1 MTDIPHEVGASRAP
15 NEKTFETMTQTPRKA
30 RLEIRQAKVS
40 DVRAIADLVR
50 RAYDDLPAYTHGEIR
65 GQLNNYPEGCFVA
78 KLDGKLV
85 GYCASI
91 RLSEKLAFSDH
102 SWDEITGNGFGSRHN
117 AKGEWLYG
125 YEMCVDPKVRGTRIG
140 RRLYEERRALAE
152 RLDLT
157 GIVFGGRMPNLRRH
171 WRKVEG
177 PQDYLDKVIDSK
189 IHDPVLRFQLANGF
203 EPQGI
208 LEKYLPEDKRSKAFA
223 VRMVW
228 RNPYVDTDA
237 PPKHRIPRDVEGVR
251 IATCQLQARAVSGFD
266 EFMKHIKYFVDVAS
280 DYDSDFIVFPELF
293 TLMLLS
299 AEEKELTPMEA
310 IEALSRYTPRIR
322 TALSELAL
330 NYNINI
336 IGGSHPTRLDDGDIH
351 NIAYVCLR
359 DGSIHAQE
367 KIHPTPNEAYWWNI
381 KGGDSIDAIPTDCG
395 PIGVMICYDSEFPEL
410 ARRLVD
416 EGARIIFIPFCT
428 DSRQGY
434 MRVRYCA
441 QARAIENQCFTVMSG
456 NVGNLPNV
464 ANMDIQY
471 AQSCILTPCDFPF
484 ARDGI
489 AAEASENVETLT
501 ISDVNL
507 ADLSWARAEGTVQNL
522 ADRRFDLYQIKWDK
536 RVGKVTDQIG
546 KAPKEAASQDTAP
559 TGPPTPGGG

>member
-1 MTDIPHEVGASRAP
+1 MTDTGS
-15 NEKTFETMTQTPRKA
+15 KA
-30 RLEIRQAKVS
+30 RLEVRQAKLS

-65 GQLNNYPEGCFVA
+65 GQINNYRSGCFVA

-85 GYCASI
+85 GYCASM
-91 RLSEKLAFSDH
+91 RLSERVALSDH
-102 SWDEITGNGFGSRHN
+102 SWDEVTGNGFGSRHN

-152 RLDLT
+152 RLDLS
-157 GIVFGGRMPNLRRH
+157 GIVFGGRMPGFARATRRK
-171 WRKVEG
+171 RNRAES
-177 PQDYLDKVIDSK
+177 PQEYLEMVLSGK

-203 EPQGI
+203 EPQGV
-208 LEKYLPEDKRSKAFA
+208 LENYLPEDKQSKANA

-228 RNPYVDTDA
+228 RNPYVESDS
-237 PPKHRIPRDVEGVR
+237 PPKHRLPRDVESVR
-251 IATCQLQARAVSGFD
+251 IATCQLQARAVSDFD
-266 EFMKHIKYFVDVAS
+266 EFMKQVEYFVDVAA
-280 DYDSDFIVFPELF
+280 DYEADFIVFPELF

-299 AEEKELTPMEA
+299 AEEEELNPAEA

-322 TALSELAL
+322 KALSEMAL
-330 NYNINI
+330 GYNINI
-336 IGGSHPTRLDDGDIH
+336 IGGSHPTRMDDGDIH

-359 DGSIHAQE
+359 DGSVHAQE

-381 KGGDSIDAIPTDCG
+381 KGGDSIDAIQTDCG
-395 PIGVMICYDSEFPEL
+395 PIGVLICYDSEFPEL

-416 EGARIIFIPFCT
+416 EGARIIFVPFCT

-441 QARAIENQCFTVMSG
+441 QARAIENQCFVVMSG

-522 ADRRFDLYQIKWDK
+522 ADRRFDLYRIEWDK
-536 RVGKVTDQIG
+536 RVGQVSLRIG
-546 KAPKEAASQDTAP
+546 EEQSASEAPPHGRHA
-559 TGPPTPGGG
+559 PGGG

>member
-1 MTDIPHEVGASRAP
+1 MTGTA
-15 NEKTFETMTQTPRKA
+15 KTKA
-30 RLEIRQAKVS
+30 RLEVRQAKLN

-50 RAYDDLPAYTHGEIR
+50 RAYVDLPPYTLGEIR
-65 GQLNNYPEGCFVA
+65 GQLNNYREGCFVA
-78 KLDGKLV
+78 KLDGEIV
-85 GYCASI
+85 GYCASM
-91 RLSEKLAFSDH
+91 RLKANVALSDH
-102 SWDEITGNGFGSRHN
+102 TWDEVTGNGFGSRHDPT
-117 AKGEWLYG
+117 GDWLYG
-125 YEMCVDPKVRGTRIG
+125 YEMCVDPKVRGTRLG

-152 RLDLT
+152 RLDLA
-157 GIVFGGRMPNLRRH
+157 GIVFGGRMPGLANAMRRK
-171 WRKVEG
+171 RNNAEG
-177 PQDYLDKVIDSK
+177 PQDYLDKVIDNK

-208 LEKYLPEDKRSKAFA
+208 LENYLPEDKKSKAFA
-223 VRMVW
+223 VKMVW
-228 RNPYVDTDA
+228 RNPYVDADA
-237 PPKHRIPRDVEGVR
+237 PRKHRLPRDVESVR

-266 EFMKHIKYFVDVAS
+266 EFMRHVEYFVDVAA
-280 DYDSDFIVFPELF
+280 DYESDFILFPELF

-299 AEEKELTPMEA
+299 AEEKELSPIEA

-322 TALSELAL
+322 QKLSEMALA
-330 NYNINI
+330 YNINI
-336 IGGSHPTRLDDGDIH
+336 IGGSHPTRMDDGDIH
-351 NIAYVCLR
+351 NVAYVCLR

-395 PIGVMICYDSEFPEL
+395 PIGVLICYDSEFPEL

-416 EGARIIFIPFCT
+416 EGARIIFVPFCT

-441 QARAIENQCFTVMSG
+441 QARAIENQCFTVLSG

-507 ADLSWARAEGTVQNL
+507 ADLSWARAEGTVRNL
-522 ADRRFDLYQIKWDK
+522 ADRRFDLYQIEWDK
-536 RVGKVTDQIG
+536 RVGQVSPRIG
-546 KAPKEAASQDTAP
+546 EDEFEAAGQDTKP
-559 TGPPTPGGG
+559 VGPHTPGGG

>member
-1 MTDIPHEVGASRAP
+1 MT
-15 NEKTFETMTQTPRKA
+15 ETRRKA
-30 RLEIRQAKVS
+30 RLEVRQAKPK

-65 GQLNNYPEGCFVA
+65 GQLNNYPDGCFIA

-91 RLSEKLAFSDH
+91 RLSQQLALSDH
-102 SWDEITGNGFGSRHN
+102 SWDEVTGNGFGSRHN
-117 AKGEWLYG
+117 PKGEWLYG

-152 RLDLT
+152 RLDLN
-157 GIVFGGRMPNLRRH
+157 GIVFGGRMPGYARALRR
-171 WRKVEG
+171 KVNRAEN
-177 PQDYLDKVIDSK
+177 PQDYLQKVIDGK

-208 LEKYLPEDKRSKAFA
+208 ISDYLPEDKPSLANA

-228 RNPYVDTDA
+228 RNPYVDGDA
-237 PPKHRIPRDVEGVR
+237 PIKHRLPRGVESVR
-251 IATCQLQARAVSGFD
+251 IATCQLQSRAVSGFD
-266 EFMKHIKYFVDVAS
+266 EFIKQIEYFVDVAA
-280 DYDSDFIVFPELF
+280 DYEADFIVFPELF

-299 AEEKELTPMEA
+299 AEPKELPPAEA
-310 IEALSRYTPRIR
+310 IAALSRYTPRIR
-322 TALSELAL
+322 TALSEMAL

-336 IGGSHPTRLDDGDIH
+336 IGGSHPTQMDDGDIH
-351 NIAYVCLR
+351 NVAYVCLR

-381 KGGDSIDAIPTDCG
+381 KGGDSIDAIQTDCG
-395 PIGVMICYDSEFPEL
+395 PIGVLICYDSEFPEL

-416 EGARIIFIPFCT
+416 EGARIIFVPFCT

-434 MRVRYCA
+434 MRVRYCSA
-441 QARAIENQCFTVMSG
+441 ARAVENQCYVVLSG

-464 ANMDIQY
+464 ANIDIQY

-522 ADRRFDLYQIKWDK
+522 ADRRFDLYRIEWDK
-536 RVGKVTDQIG
+536 RVGKISPSIG
-546 KAPKEAASQDTAP
+546 EDGETSAPI
-559 TGPPTPGGG
+559 TGPHAGRGG

>member
-1 MTDIPHEVGASRAP
+1 MAS
-15 NEKTFETMTQTPRKA
+15 NTKA
-30 RLEIRQAKVS
+30 RLEIRQAKS
-40 DVRAIADLVR
+40 KDVREIADLVR
-50 RAYDDLPAYTHGEIR
+50 RAYDDLPAYTQGEIR
-65 GQLNNYPEGCFVA
+65 GQINNYPEGCFIA
-78 KLDGKLV
+78 RLDGTIV
-85 GYCASI
+85 GYCASM
-91 RLSEKLAFSDH
+91 RLDERVALADLT
-102 SWDEITGNGFGSRHN
+102 WDEVTGNGFGSRHDPT
-117 AKGEWLYG
+117 GDWLYG
-125 YEMCVDPKVRGTRIG
+125 YEMCVDPAVRGTRIG
-140 RRLYEERRALAE
+140 RRLYEERRAIAE

-157 GIVFGGRMPNLRRH
+157 GIVFGGRMPNLRKS
-171 WRKVEG
+171 WRRVDG
-177 PQDYLDKVIDSK
+177 PEDYLQQVIDSK

-208 LEKYLPEDKRSKAFA
+208 LEGYLPEDKRSRAFA

-228 RNPYVDTDA
+228 RNPYVDTA
-237 PPKHRIPRDVEGVR
+237 SPPKHRLPRDVESVR

-266 EFMKHIKYFVDVAS
+266 EFIKQVEYFVDVAA
-280 DYDSDFIVFPELF
+280 DYEADFIVFPEMF

-299 AEEKELTPMEA
+299 AEDKVLTPLEA
-310 IEALSRYTPRIR
+310 IERLSEYTPRIR
-322 TALSELAL
+322 ERLSEMALS
-330 NYNINI
+330 YNINI
-336 IGGSHPTRLDDGDIH
+336 IGGSHPTRLEDGDIH
-351 NIAYVCLR
+351 NVAYVCLR

-395 PIGVMICYDSEFPEL
+395 PIGVLICYDSEFPEL

-416 EGARIIFIPFCT
+416 EGARIIFVPFCT

-441 QARAIENQCFTVMSG
+441 QARAIENQCFTVLSG

-464 ANMDIQY
+464 GNMDIQY

-489 AAEASENVETLT
+489 AAEATENVETLT

-522 ADRRFDLYQIKWDK
+522 ADRRFDLYRIEWDK
-536 RVGKVTDQIG
+536 RVGKTGSRIG
-546 KAPKEAASQDTAP
+546 ETRAKAESAP
-559 TGPPTPGGG
+559 SGPHTPGGG

>member
-1 MTDIPHEVGASRAP
+1 MTTNS
-15 NEKTFETMTQTPRKA
+15 KA
-30 RLEIRQAKVS
+30 RLEVRQATLK
-40 DVRAIADLVR
+40 DVRGIADLVR

-65 GQLNNYPEGCFVA
+65 GQINNYPSGCFVA
-78 KLDGKLV
+78 KLDGKVV
-85 GYCASI
+85 GYCASM
-91 RLSEKLAFSDH
+91 RLSEKLAFSNAN
-102 SWDEITGNGFGSRHN
+102 WDEITGNGFGSRHN

-125 YEMCVDPKVRGTRIG
+125 YELCVDPKTRGTRIG

-157 GIVFGGRMPNLRRH
+157 GIVFGGRMPGLAKAMRRK
-171 WRKVEG
+171 RNRAEG
-177 PQDYLDKVIDSK
+177 PEDYLAKVVDAK

-208 LEKYLPEDKRSKAFA
+208 LENYLPEDKPSMTHA

-228 RNPYVDTDA
+228 RNPYIDSDA
-237 PPKHRIPRDVEGVR
+237 PKKHRVPRDVEGVR

-266 EFMKHIKYFVDVAS
+266 EFMKHVEYFVDVAA
-280 DYDSDFIVFPELF
+280 DYEADFIVFPELF

-299 AEEKELTPMEA
+299 AEEEELNPLEA

-322 TALSELAL
+322 KALSEMAL

-336 IGGSHPTRLDDGDIH
+336 IGGSHPTRMEDGDIH
-351 NIAYVCLR
+351 NVAYVCLR
-359 DGSIHAQE
+359 DGSVHAQE

-381 KGGDSIDAIPTDCG
+381 RGGDSIDAIPTDCG
-395 PIGVMICYDSEFPEL
+395 PIGVLICYDSEFPEL

-416 EGARIIFIPFCT
+416 EGARIIFVPFCT

-441 QARAIENQCFTVMSG
+441 AARAIENQCYVVLSG

-464 ANMDIQY
+464 HNMDIQY

-522 ADRRFDLYQIKWDK
+522 ADRRFDLYRIEWDK
-536 RVGKVTDQIG
+536 RVGQVSGRIG
-546 KAPKEAASQDTAP
+546 EAAAEAASQDTAP
-559 TGPPTPGGG
+559 KGPHTPGGG

>member
-1 MTDIPHEVGASRAP
+1 MTQSRA
-15 NEKTFETMTQTPRKA
+15 KA
-30 RLEIRQAKVS
+30 RLEVRQAKLC

-50 RAYDDLPAYTHGEIR
+50 RVYDDMPAYTHGEIR

-85 GYCASI
+85 GYCATM
-91 RLSEKLAFSDH
+91 RLSKRIALANH
-102 SWDEITGNGFGSRHN
+102 SWDEVTGNGFGSRHN
-117 AKGEWLYG
+117 PKGEWLYG
-125 YEMCVDPKVRGTRIG
+125 YEMCVDPKTRGTRIG

-157 GIVFGGRMPNLRRH
+157 GIVFGGRMPGFAKATRRKNN
-171 WRKVEG
+171 RAET
-177 PQDYLDKVIDSK
+177 PEEYLDLVLEGKV
-189 IHDPVLRFQLANGF
+189 HDPVLRFQLANGF
-203 EPQGI
+203 EPDGV
-208 LEKYLPEDKRSKAFA
+208 LHNYLPEDKQSKSNA

-228 RNPYVDTDA
+228 HNPYVDGNT
-237 PPKHRIPRDVEGVR
+237 PKKHRIPRDVESVR
-251 IATCQLQARAVSGFD
+251 IATCQLQARAVADFD
-266 EFMKHIKYFVDVAS
+266 EFMKQIEYFVDVAA
-280 DYDSDFIVFPELF
+280 DYEADFIVFPELF

-299 AEEKELTPMEA
+299 AEEQELNPQES

-322 TALSELAL
+322 KALSEMAL
-330 NYNINI
+330 NFNINI
-336 IGGSHPTRLDDGDIH
+336 IGGSHPTRMDDGDIH
-351 NIAYVCLR
+351 NVAHVCLR
-359 DGSIHAQE
+359 DGSIHTQE
-367 KIHPTPNEAYWWNI
+367 KIHPTPNEDYWWNI
-381 KGGDSIDAIPTDCG
+381 KGGDSIDAIQTDCG
-395 PIGVMICYDSEFPEL
+395 PIGVLICYDSEFPEL

-416 EGARIIFIPFCT
+416 EGARIIFVPFCT

-441 QARAIENQCFTVMSG
+441 QARAIENQCYVVMSG

-522 ADRRFDLYQIKWDK
+522 ADRRFDLYRIEWDK
-536 RVGKVTDQIG
+536 RVGQVSTPIG
-546 KAPKEAASQDTAP
+546 EAGEGRATAP
-559 TGPPTPGGG
+559 GGRHAPGGG

>member
-1 MTDIPHEVGASRAP
+1 MSQPRA
-15 NEKTFETMTQTPRKA
+15 KA
-30 RLEIRQAKVS
+30 RLEVRQAELG

-50 RAYDDLPAYTHGEIR
+50 RVYEDMPAYTHGEIR

-85 GYCASI
+85 GYCATM
-91 RLSEKLAFSDH
+91 RLSKRIALSNH
-102 SWDEITGNGFGSRHN
+102 SWDEVTGNGFGSRHN
-117 AKGEWLYG
+117 PKGDWLYG
-125 YEMCVDPKVRGTRIG
+125 YEMCVDPKTRGTRIG

-152 RLDLT
+152 RLELS
-157 GIVFGGRMPNLRRH
+157 GIVFGGRMPGFARATRRKNN
-171 WRKVEG
+171 RADTPEE
-177 PQDYLDKVIDSK
+177 YLDLVLEGKV
-189 IHDPVLRFQLANGF
+189 HDPVLRFQLANGF
-203 EPQGI
+203 EPQGV
-208 LEKYLPEDKRSKAFA
+208 LHGYLPEDKQSKTNA

-228 RNPYVDTDA
+228 RNPYVDADG
-237 PPKHRIPRDVEGVR
+237 PRKHRLPRDVESVR
-251 IATCQLQARAVSGFD
+251 IATCQLQARAVSDFD
-266 EFMKHIKYFVDVAS
+266 EFMKQIEYFVDVAS
-280 DYDSDFIVFPELF
+280 DYESDFIVFPELF

-299 AEEKELTPMEA
+299 AEEEELNPQES

-322 TALSELAL
+322 RALSEMAL

-336 IGGSHPTRLDDGDIH
+336 IGGSHPTRMDDGDIH
-351 NIAYVCLR
+351 NVAYVCLR

-367 KIHPTPNEAYWWNI
+367 KIHPTPNEDYWWNI
-381 KGGDSIDAIPTDCG
+381 KGGDSIDAIQTDCG
-395 PIGVMICYDSEFPEL
+395 PIGVLICYDSEFPEL

-416 EGARIIFIPFCT
+416 EGARIIFVPFCT

-441 QARAIENQCFTVMSG
+441 QARAIENQCYVVMSG

-522 ADRRFDLYQIKWDK
+522 ADRRFDLYRIEWDK
-536 RVGKVTDQIG
+536 RVGQVSTPIG
-546 KAPKEAASQDTAP
+546 EDLAGRTTAP
-559 TGPPTPGGG
+559 GRKHAPGGG

>member
-1 MTDIPHEVGASRAP
+1 MRE
-15 NEKTFETMTQTPRKA
+15 
-30 RLEIRQAKVS
+30 
-40 DVRAIADLVR
+40 IADLVS
-50 RAYDDLPAYTHGEIR
+50 RAYVDLPPYTLGEIR
-65 GQLNNYPEGCFVA
+65 GQLNNYRDGCFVA
-78 KLDGKLV
+78 KLDGVIV
-85 GYCASI
+85 GYCASM
-91 RLSEKLAFSDH
+91 RLGQRVAFSNH
-102 SWDEITGNGFGSRHN
+102 SWDEVTGNGFGSRHDPT
-117 AKGEWLYG
+117 GDWLYG

-140 RRLYEERRALAE
+140 RRLYEERRSLAE
-152 RLDLT
+152 RLDLA
-157 GIVFGGRMPNLRRH
+157 GIVFGGRMPNLANAMRRK
-171 WRKVEG
+171 RNRAES
-177 PQDYLDKVIDSK
+177 PQDYLDQVVDNK

-208 LEKYLPEDKRSKAFA
+208 LENYLPEDKKSKAFA

-228 RNPYVDTDA
+228 RNPYVDADA
-237 PPKHRIPRDVEGVR
+237 PRKHRMPRDVESVR

-266 EFMKHIKYFVDVAS
+266 EFMRHIEYFVDVAA
-280 DYDSDFIVFPELF
+280 DYESDFILFPELF

-299 AEEKELTPMEA
+299 AEEKELSPMEA
-310 IEALSRYTPRIR
+310 IEALSDYTPKIR
-322 TALSELAL
+322 QKLSELAL
-330 NYNINI
+330 NFNINI
-336 IGGSHPTRLDDGDIH
+336 IGGSHPTRMDDGDIH
-351 NIAYVCLR
+351 NVAYVCLR

-395 PIGVMICYDSEFPEL
+395 PIGVLICYDSEFPEL

-416 EGARIIFIPFCT
+416 EGARIIFVPFCT

-441 QARAIENQCFTVMSG
+441 QARAIENQCFTVLSG

-507 ADLSWARAEGTVQNL
+507 ADLSWARAEGTVRNL
-522 ADRRFDLYQIKWDK
+522 ADRRFDLYQIEWDK
-536 RVGKVTDQIG
+536 RVGQVSPRIG
-546 KAPKEAASQDTAP
+546 EGDSEAAGQDSKP
-559 TGPPTPGGG
+559 VGPHTPGGG

>member
-1 MTDIPHEVGASRAP
+1 
-15 NEKTFETMTQTPRKA
+15 MTQTRAKA
-30 RLEIRQAKVS
+30 RLEVRQAELG

-50 RAYDDLPAYTHGEIR
+50 RVYDDMPAYTHGEIR
-65 GQLNNYPEGCFVA
+65 GQLNNYPDGCFVA

-85 GYCASI
+85 GYCATM
-91 RLSEKLAFSDH
+91 RLSKRVALADH
-102 SWDEITGNGFGSRHN
+102 SWDEVTGNGFGSRHN
-117 AKGEWLYG
+117 PKGEWLYG
-125 YEMCVDPKVRGTRIG
+125 YEMCVDPKTRGTRIG

-157 GIVFGGRMPNLRRH
+157 GIVFGGRMPGFARATRRKNN
-171 WRKVEG
+171 RADTPEE
-177 PQDYLDKVIDSK
+177 YLDLVLEGKV
-189 IHDPVLRFQLANGF
+189 HDPVLRFQLANGF
-203 EPQGI
+203 EPQGV
-208 LEKYLPEDKRSKAFA
+208 LHGYLPEDKQSKANA

-228 RNPYVDTDA
+228 RNPYVEADA
-237 PPKHRIPRDVEGVR
+237 PKKHRLPRDVESVR
-251 IATCQLQARAVSGFD
+251 IATCQLQARAVSDFD
-266 EFMKHIKYFVDVAS
+266 EFMKQIEYFVDVAA
-280 DYDSDFIVFPELF
+280 DYESDFIVFPELF

-299 AEEKELTPMEA
+299 AEEEELNPQES

-322 TALSELAL
+322 KALSEMAL

-336 IGGSHPTRLDDGDIH
+336 IGGSHPTRMDDGDIH
-351 NIAYVCLR
+351 NVAHVCLR
-359 DGSIHAQE
+359 DGSIHTQE
-367 KIHPTPNEAYWWNI
+367 KIHPTPNEDYWWNI
-381 KGGDSIDAIPTDCG
+381 KGGDSIDAIQTDCG
-395 PIGVMICYDSEFPEL
+395 PIGVLICYDSEFPEL

-416 EGARIIFIPFCT
+416 EGARIIFVPFCT

-441 QARAIENQCFTVMSG
+441 QARAIENQCYVVMSG

-522 ADRRFDLYQIKWDK
+522 ADRRFDLYRIEWDK
-536 RVGKVTDQIG
+536 RVGQISTPIG
-546 KAPKEAASQDTAP
+546 EESAGRGTAP
-559 TGPPTPGGG
+559 GRKHAPGGG

>member
-1 MTDIPHEVGASRAP
+1 MTDTRS
-15 NEKTFETMTQTPRKA
+15 KA
-30 RLEIRQAKVS
+30 RLEVRQAELG
-40 DVRAIADLVR
+40 DVRAIADLIR
-50 RAYDDLPAYTHGEIR
+50 RVYDDMPAYTHGEIR
-65 GQLNNYPEGCFVA
+65 GQLNNYADGCFVA

-85 GYCASI
+85 GYCATM
-91 RLSEKLAFSDH
+91 RLSERVALSDH
-102 SWDEITGNGFGSRHN
+102 SWDEVTGNGFGSRHN

-152 RLDLT
+152 RLELT
-157 GIVFGGRMPNLRRH
+157 GIVFGGRMPGYARATRRK
-171 WRKVEG
+171 RNRAES
-177 PQDYLDKVIDSK
+177 PQQYLDMVLGGK

-203 EPQGI
+203 EPQGV
-208 LEKYLPEDKRSKAFA
+208 LENYLPEDKQSKANA

-228 RNPYVDTDA
+228 RNPYVESDA
-237 PPKHRIPRDVEGVR
+237 PPKHRLPRDVESVR
-251 IATCQLQARAVSGFD
+251 IATCQLQARAVSDFD
-266 EFMKHIKYFVDVAS
+266 EFMKQVEYFVDVAA
-280 DYDSDFIVFPELF
+280 DYEADFIVFPELF

-299 AEEKELTPMEA
+299 AEEEELSPSEA

-322 TALSELAL
+322 KALSEMAL
-330 NYNINI
+330 NFNINI
-336 IGGSHPTRLDDGDIH
+336 IGGSHPTRMEDGDIH
-351 NIAYVCLR
+351 NVAYVCLR
-359 DGSIHAQE
+359 DGSIHGQE

-381 KGGDSIDAIPTDCG
+381 KGGDSIDAIQTDCG
-395 PIGVMICYDSEFPEL
+395 PIGVLICYDSEFPEL
-410 ARRLVD
+410 ARRLTD
-416 EGARIIFIPFCT
+416 EGARIIFVPFCT

-441 QARAIENQCFTVMSG
+441 QARAIENQCYVVMSG

-522 ADRRFDLYQIKWDK
+522 ADRRFDLYRIEWDK
-536 RVGKVTDQIG
+536 RVGQVSPRIG
-546 KAPKEAASQDTAP
+546 EEQAGSEAPPHGRHA
-559 TGPPTPGGG
+559 PGGG